1 MVGAAGDENPLVPL
15 PDGSFRVGKLPEW
28 VSFAD
33 ALNGKTLRVNYSGTD
48 FERDFTP

>member
-1 MVGAAGDENPLVPL
+1 
-15 PDGSFRVGKLPEW
+15 

-33 ALNGKTLRVNYSGTD
+33 VLNGKTLRVNYSGTD

>member
-1 MVGAAGDENPLVPL
+1 MRIPLVPL
-15 PDGSFRVGKLPEW
+15 PDGTIRLGNSPEW

-33 ALNGKTLRVNYSGTD
+33 VLDGKTLRVNYSGTG